1 MESER
6 GWTVTKP
13 EFNLLLKLILSLM
26 EKGEHE
32 EVMRLLREAC
42 EDGIKAGETGVDS
55 ERRAKKCG

>member
-1 MESER
+1 M
-6 GWTVTKP
+6 TKP

-42 EDGIKAGETGVDS
+42 GDS
-55 ERRAKKCG
+55 NSKQKSKKTERDV